1 VRVEPAEYIVEH
13 AVHLAMQRKKWMDVG
28 ATLEADLA
36 APAVPGNEILD
47 GHGVLLLQSSDFRR
61 GQTAAEVGLVI

>member
-1 VRVEPAEYIVEH
+1 
-13 AVHLAMQRKKWMDVG
+13 MQRKKWMDVG